1 MENSAKH
8 LAAERAFL
16 DAERRV
22 ALRSGEL
29 KKELRL
35 SDLVL
40 TQIAYIL
47 GFSWLAYAA
56 RLGPGQILYWIPAVL
71 LFYIPS
77 GIVVLHLSQQ
87 MPLEGG
93 IYQWAKLRLGALPG
107 FLVGVNLWATVT
119 LLLASAASGMSNDLS
134 YAAGP
139 GHDWIVGN
147 RFVTIGLGAA
157 LVGGLM
163 LIARRGLSL
172 GKWFQN
178 AAGLLIVGAAVMMVL
193 LALPRWLGLSGTV
206 ASPPI
211 GLTPPPST
219 LLNLNLLGKMGFG
232 AFCGLDG
239 TSIFAGETRDPDTAR
254 TIRRSIFLAGPLIA
268 IIYIVGTACLLTFTP
283 PGGIDMTSPTM
294 QAISRGAHDLGI
306 AGVVVPLVTVLGVI
320 GAIGAGALSLNVASR
335 LPMVAGWDHLL
346 PDWFSRLHP
355 RFKTP
360 SGSILFIGLMTLA
373 LTVLVNLGVGGPE
386 AFQTS
391 FNAALICW
399 ALTYMVMFSIP
410 LIARGDRAPV
420 TVRLAAGSGLV
431 MTVLYA
437 ALSIFPVIDV
447 EDPLAFT
454 LKVGGI
460 VLGLN
465 AAGAL
470 YYMWAGRRIVA
481 A

>member
-1 MENSAKH
+1 
-8 LAAERAFL
+8 
-16 DAERRV
+16 
-22 ALRSGEL
+22 
-29 KKELRL
+29 
-35 SDLVL
+35 
-40 TQIAYIL
+40 
-47 GFSWLAYAA
+47 
-56 RLGPGQILYWIPAVL
+56 
-71 LFYIPS
+71 
-77 GIVVLHLSQQ
+77 
-87 MPLEGG
+87 
-93 IYQWAKLRLGALPG
+93 
-107 FLVGVNLWATVT
+107 
-119 LLLASAASGMSNDLS
+119 
-134 YAAGP
+134 
-139 GHDWIVGN
+139 
-147 RFVTIGLGAA
+147 
-157 LVGGLM
+157 
-163 LIARRGLSL
+163 
-172 GKWFQN
+172 
-178 AAGLLIVGAAVMMVL
+178 
-193 LALPRWLGLSGTV
+193 
-206 ASPPI
+206 
-211 GLTPPPST
+211 
-219 LLNLNLLGKMGFG
+219 
-232 AFCGLDG
+232 
-239 TSIFAGETRDPDTAR
+239 
-254 TIRRSIFLAGPLIA
+254 
-268 IIYIVGTACLLTFTP
+268 
-283 PGGIDMTSPTM
+283 
-294 QAISRGAHDLGI
+294 
-306 AGVVVPLVTVLGVI
+306 
-320 GAIGAGALSLNVASR
+320 
-335 LPMVAGWDHLL
+335 MVAGWDHLL